1 MRADAERKMGCPEQ
15 SCSFVFS
22 CSDKA
27 WMTSPSA
34 SACSCSLLNTFCQT
48 QDEECQSS
56 TIIYTP
62 CIFHTE
68 VSQQAAAYFIPP
80 RGRNIS
86 HREQAEIR
94 GMNKQEPLQ
103 VLSFTISER
112 KIAVRGEKMTVSEV
126 FAPRTPGVAERRC
139 LMVRGALTGVEGW
152 CIFGNY
158 YVCALWVPNL
168 SRRTQLPAQGVCHLQ
183 KLLQL
188 VKEETGCALQGL
200 HCRISSWA
208 ERGSVQ
214 LCSECGK
221 GKQPGS

>member
-15 SCSFVFS
+15 FCSFVFS
-22 CSDKA
+22 CSDKV

-34 SACSCSLLNTFCQT
+34 SVCSCSLLSTFCQT
-48 QDEECQSS
+48 RDEECQS
-56 TIIYTP
+56 TAIIYTP

-86 HREQAEIR
+86 HREQPEIR

-112 KIAVRGEKMTVSEV
+112 KIAARGEWQKAR
-126 FAPRTPGVAERRC
+126 FLHPERQEWQRDYAWWW
-139 LMVRGALTGVEGW
+139 GGGLTGVERW
-152 CIFGNY
+152 CISGNY

-168 SRRTQLPAQGVCHLQ
+168 SWRTQLPAQGVCHF
-183 KLLQL
+183 
-188 VKEETGCALQGL
+188 
-200 HCRISSWA
+200 A
-208 ERGSVQ
+208 EVASA
-214 LCSECGK
+214 C
-221 GKQPGS
+221 